1 VPPGPEPGWPSEP
14 AGWGGRPS
22 SGAYPGSYPGSAAY
36 PGAWPPP
43 LPPRKVRLTWLW
55 VVLGILFGL
64 GVLFVIAIVAL
75 VATLRPPVD
84 AMNRYLADVEHGDYA
99 AAYGRLCAAE
109 QASTRPADFPQAI
122 APFKQDL
129 ADYTVYSFDP
139 FGNERIVQYSVT
151 DAGGN
156 DTTYRATMVREA
168 GAWRVCDF
176 FQ

>member
-1 VPPGPEPGWPSEP
+1 
-14 AGWGGRPS
+14 
-22 SGAYPGSYPGSAAY
+22 
-36 PGAWPPP
+36 
-43 LPPRKVRLTWLW
+43 

-64 GVLFVIAIVAL
+64 GVVLVVAIVAL

-122 APFKQDL
+122 APFERAL
-129 ADYTVYSFDP
+129 TEYTVYSFDP
-139 FGNERIVQYSVT
+139 IGNERTVQYSVT
-151 DAGGN
+151 DANGN
-156 DTTYRATMVREA
+156 DKTYRATMVREG

-176 FQ
+176 FE